1 MQVTVKAHFNKQTKD
16 SKKELVQFY
25 VKGEDEKKQELNQL
39 TREVVE
45 LEIEGVEQKLRC
57 EFNKS
62 TKDSKKTVLEF
73 IVKGDASAENTFN
86 FYKKAGSDVT
96 LCIVESQMSM
106 DDFNEETHDGIEY
119 EIGKDGTASVSP
131 NQMTLDDVAQ
141 EEDSEGQGQ
150 GEPDKK
156 DEDNDDPFAQSDFT
170 GEDDD
175 LLD

>member
-25 VKGEDEKKQELNQL
+25 VKGDDEKKPELNQL

-45 LEIEGVEQKLRC
+45 LGIEGVEQKLTC

-73 IVKGDASAENTFN
+73 IVKGDTSADHSFN
-86 FYKKAGSDVT
+86 FYKKAGADVT
-96 LCIVESQMSM
+96 LNIIESQMDI
-106 DDFNEETHDGIEY
+106 DDFYEEQHEGVKY
-119 EIGKDGTASVSP
+119 QVNQDGTASLSP
-131 NQMTLDDVAQ
+131 DQLALDDMK
-141 EEDSEGQGQ
+141 EKEG
-150 GEPDKK
+150 
-156 DEDNDDPFAQSDFT
+156 DPFS
-170 GEDDD
+170 DDD